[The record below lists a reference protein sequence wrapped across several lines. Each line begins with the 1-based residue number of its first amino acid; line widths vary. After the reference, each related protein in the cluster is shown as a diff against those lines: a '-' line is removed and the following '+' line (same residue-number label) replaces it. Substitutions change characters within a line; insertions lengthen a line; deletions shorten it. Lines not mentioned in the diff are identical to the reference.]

1 MILALPRSLG
11 DRGTILRGRPNGEAM
26 SSAPLVLVADDEPR
40 ITKLVSIALS
50 EEGFRVVTA
59 SGGAD
64 AIAKAEAM
72 RPDIVLLDLV
82 MPDMDGIEVMR
93 ELRERRPVPV
103 ILLTARGSTADRAKG
118 LDLGADD
125 YVAKPFH
132 PDELAARVRA
142 VLRRSTGA
150 VPGGGIVRF
159 DETEI
164 DLERRMV
171 TRNGELVELSRTEW
185 LLLSHLAANA
195 GKVVLHSELL
205 TKVWG
210 PEYRDDLQY
219 LRVWISRVRRK
230 LGARPGEPGRIRT
243 FQGIGYLLDIDEA
256 GRGEPDGAKPG
267 GAKPG
272 GEKPIA
278 STEWPNSKDRATAD
292 PAAQSQ

>member
-1 MILALPRSLG
+1 MIFGVPRSLG
-11 DRGTILRGRPNGEAM
+11 DRGTILRGEPNGEAM

-64 AIAKAEAM
+64 AIAKAEEM

-82 MPDMDGIEVMR
+82 MPDLDGIEVMR

-159 DETEI
+159 DETEV

-219 LRVWISRVRRK
+219 LRVWVSRVRRK

-243 FQGIGYLLDIDEA
+243 FQGIGYLLDIGDGEA
-256 GRGEPDGAKPG
+256 VDGEEPVDSVESPD
-267 GAKPG
+267 
-272 GEKPIA
+272 
-278 STEWPNSKDRATAD
+278 SKDGDAGPRST
-292 PAAQSQ
+292 PPSS

>member
-1 MILALPRSLG
+1 
-11 DRGTILRGRPNGEAM
+11 M

-59 SGGAD
+59 SGGGD
-64 AIAKAEAM
+64 AIAKAEEM

-82 MPDMDGIEVMR
+82 MPDLDGIEVMR

-150 VPGGGIVRF
+150 VPGGGVVRF
-159 DETEI
+159 DDTEI

-171 TRNGELVELSRTEW
+171 TRGGALVELSRTEW

-219 LRVWISRVRRK
+219 LRVWVSRVRRK

-243 FQGIGYLLDIDEA
+243 FQGIGYLLDLGEA
-256 GRGEPDGAKPG
+256 GDRDEPAGSEQSPDGTDG
-267 GAKPG
+267 
-272 GEKPIA
+272 
-278 STEWPNSKDRATAD
+278 DTAGRTT
-292 PAAQSQ
+292 PPSS

>member
-1 MILALPRSLG
+1 MILAVPRSLG
-11 DRGTILRGRPNGEAM
+11 DRGTILRGKPNGEAM

-64 AIAKAEAM
+64 AIAKAEEM

-82 MPDMDGIEVMR
+82 MPDLDGIEVMR

-159 DETEI
+159 DDTEI

-171 TRNGELVELSRTEW
+171 TRNGALVELSRTEW

-219 LRVWISRVRRK
+219 LRVWVSRVRRK

-243 FQGIGYLLDIDEA
+243 FQGIGYLLDIGDGEA
-256 GRGEPDGAKPG
+256 VKGEEPVDSAESPD
-267 GAKPG
+267 
-272 GEKPIA
+272 
-278 STEWPNSKDRATAD
+278 SKDGNTASRST
-292 PAAQSQ
+292 PPSA

>member
-1 MILALPRSLG
+1 MILAVPRSLG
-11 DRGTILRGRPNGEAM
+11 DRGTILRGKPNGEAM

-64 AIAKAEAM
+64 AIAKAEEM

-219 LRVWISRVRRK
+219 LRVWVSRVRRK

-267 GAKPG
+267 G
-272 GEKPIA
+272 EKPMA
-278 STEWPNSKDRATAD
+278 STEWPNSKDSLTAD
-292 PAAQSQ
+292 PSAAPSQ

>member
-1 MILALPRSLG
+1 MILAVPRSRN
-11 DRGTILRGRPNGEAM
+11 DRGTILWGKPIGEAM

-40 ITKLVSIALS
+40 ITKLVAIALS

-59 SGGAD
+59 NGGKD
-64 AIAKAEAM
+64 AIAKAEEM

-82 MPDMDGIEVMR
+82 MPDLDGIEVMR

-150 VPGGGIVRF
+150 VPGGGIVSF

-171 TRNGELVELSRTEW
+171 TRGGTLVELSRTEW

-219 LRVWISRVRRK
+219 LRVWVSRVRRK

-243 FQGIGYLLDIDEA
+243 FQGIGYLLDIGDGDAADGEEPVDSA
-256 GRGEPDGAKPG
+256 GSPG
-267 GAKPG
+267 
-272 GEKPIA
+272 
-278 STEWPNSKDRATAD
+278 SKDGDTASRTT
-292 PAAQSQ
+292 PPSS

>member
-1 MILALPRSLG
+1 MILAVPRSLG
-11 DRGTILRGRPNGEAM
+11 DRGPILRGKPNGDAM

-64 AIAKAEAM
+64 AIAKAEEM

-82 MPDMDGIEVMR
+82 MPDLDGIEVMR

-171 TRNGELVELSRTEW
+171 TRGGALVELSRTEW

-219 LRVWISRVRRK
+219 LRVWVSRVRRK

-243 FQGIGYLLDIDEA
+243 FQGIGYLLDIGDGEA
-256 GRGEPDGAKPG
+256 VNAEEPIDSAEPPDSKNGDT
-267 GAKPG
+267 
-272 GEKPIA
+272 A
-278 STEWPNSKDRATAD
+278 SNSIPPST
-292 PAAQSQ
+292 